1 MRKDIHFLSNF
12 AEILI
17 IMGSSVD
24 RNIQMMGIVNL
35 TDDSFFAG
43 SRNLRPDGTFD
54 EEGFRGRIVN
64 MLDSGADI
72 LDLGAC
78 STRPGSDSISGE
90 EEWSRLE
97 PALRILAAEHPGVRI
112 SIDTFRPEVVSKAFD
127 IIGPF
132 VVNDVSGGCGEMW
145 KLLGQLGLP
154 YIAMH
159 TRGTPKNMQSLTD
172 YDNVTEAV
180 REFFEGI
187 AAEADRYGVRN
198 WILDPGFGFAK
209 TAEQN
214 WQLLREMSVFEEF
227 GKEILVGL
235 SRKSFLFRPLGVAP
249 SDVLPATQVA
259 DFVALQNGADILRV
273 HDVAE
278 AVRTV
283 KLYRLLY
290 GVKYHRI
297 AAPDM
302 PRCLSRRED

>member
-1 MRKDIHFLSNF
+1 MRKDIHFLFNF
-12 AEILI
+12 AEILT

-24 RNIQMMGIVNL
+24 RNIQVMGIVNL

-145 KLLGQLGLP
+145 NLLGQLGLP

-227 GKEILVGL
+227 GKEINPA
-235 SRKSFLFRPLGVAP
+235 PLL
-249 SDVLPATQVA
+249 LPADGVRSRTG
-259 DFVALQNGADILRV
+259 GA
-273 HDVAE
+273 
-278 AVRTV
+278 
-283 KLYRLLY
+283 
-290 GVKYHRI
+290 
-297 AAPDM
+297 
-302 PRCLSRRED
+302 

>member
-1 MRKDIHFLSNF
+1 
-12 AEILI
+12 
-17 IMGSSVD
+17 MGNNVS
-24 RNIQMMGIVNL
+24 RNIQVMGIVNL

-54 EEGFRGRIVN
+54 EELFRGRIVN
-64 MLDSGADI
+64 MLESGAGI

-90 EEWSRLE
+90 EEWRRLE
-97 PALRILAAEHPGVRI
+97 PALRILAAEHEGVRV
-112 SIDTFRPEVVSKAFD
+112 SIDTFRPEVVSRAFD

-132 VVNDVSGGCGEMW
+132 IVNDVSGGCGEMW
-145 KLLGQLGLP
+145 SLLGQLGLP

-180 REFFEGI
+180 REFFVGI
-187 AAEADRYGVRN
+187 AAEADRHGVKD

-209 TAEQN
+209 TVEQN
-214 WQLLREMSVFEEF
+214 WQLLREMSVLQEL

-235 SRKSFLFRPLGVAP
+235 SRKSFLFRPLGITPAEA
-249 SDVLPATQVA
+249 LPATQVA
-259 DFVALQNGADILRV
+259 DFIALQNGADILRV

-290 GVKYHRI
+290 G
-297 AAPDM
+297 M
-302 PRCLSRRED
+302 S

>member
-1 MRKDIHFLSNF
+1 
-12 AEILI
+12 
-17 IMGSSVD
+17 MGNNVS
-24 RNIQMMGIVNL
+24 RNIQVMGIVNL

-54 EEGFRGRIVN
+54 EDLFRGRVVN
-64 MLDSGADI
+64 MLGSGADI

-78 STRPGSDSISGE
+78 STRPGSDSISEE
-90 EEWSRLE
+90 EEWRRLE
-97 PALRILAAEHPGVRI
+97 PALRILAAEHEGVRV
-112 SIDTFRPEVVSKAFD
+112 SIDTFRPEVVSRAFD

-132 VVNDVSGGCGEMW
+132 IVNDVSGGCEEMW
-145 KLLGQLGLP
+145 SLLGRLGLP

-180 REFFEGI
+180 REFFAGI
-187 AAEADRYGVRN
+187 AAEADKHGVN
-198 WILDPGFGFAK
+198 DWILDPGFGFAK
-209 TAEQN
+209 TVEQN
-214 WQLLREMSVFEEF
+214 WQLLREMSVLQEF

-235 SRKSFLFRPLGVAP
+235 SRKSFLFRPLGITP
-249 SDVLPATQVA
+249 SEALPATQVA
-259 DFVALQNGADILRV
+259 DFIALQNGADILRV

-290 GVKYHRI
+290 GM
-297 AAPDM
+297 A
-302 PRCLSRRED
+302 

>member
-1 MRKDIHFLSNF
+1 
-12 AEILI
+12 
-17 IMGSSVD
+17 MGSKPD
-24 RNIQMMGIVNL
+24 RNIQVMGIVNL

-54 EEGFRGRIVN
+54 EELFRGRIVN

-78 STRPGSDSISGE
+78 STRPGSDSISAE
-90 EEWSRLE
+90 EEWRRLE
-97 PALRILAAEHPGVRI
+97 PALNILASEHPCVRI
-112 SIDTFRPEVVSKAFD
+112 SIDTFRPEIASRAFD
-127 IIGPF
+127 VIGPF
-132 VVNDVSGGCGEMW
+132 IVNDVSGGCEQMW
-145 KLLGQLGLP
+145 SLLGRLRLP

-172 YDNVTEAV
+172 YDDVTEAV
-180 REFFEGI
+180 RKFFVGI
-187 AAEADRYGVRN
+187 AAEADKHGVKD

-209 TAEQN
+209 TVEQN

-235 SRKSFLFRPLGVAP
+235 SRKSFLFRPLGITPAEA
-249 SDVLPATQVA
+249 LPATQVA
-259 DFVALQNGADILRV
+259 DFIALQNGADILRV

-283 KLYRLLY
+283 KLYRLFN
-290 GVKYHRI
+290 VV
-297 AAPDM
+297 
-302 PRCLSRRED
+302 C

>member
-1 MRKDIHFLSNF
+1 
-12 AEILI
+12 
-17 IMGSSVD
+17 MGNNVS
-24 RNIQMMGIVNL
+24 RNIQVMGIVNL

-54 EEGFRGRIVN
+54 EGLFRDRIVN

-90 EEWSRLE
+90 EEWRRLE
-97 PALRILAAEHPGVRI
+97 PALRILAAEHEGVRV
-112 SIDTFRPEVVSKAFD
+112 SIDTFRPEVVSRAFD

-132 VVNDVSGGCGEMW
+132 IVNDVSGGCEEMW
-145 KLLGQLGLP
+145 SLLGQLGLP

-159 TRGTPKNMQSLTD
+159 TRGTPKNMLSLTD

-180 REFFEGI
+180 REFFVEI
-187 AAEADRYGVRN
+187 ATEADKHGVN
-198 WILDPGFGFAK
+198 DWVLDPGFGFAK
-209 TAEQN
+209 TVEQN
-214 WQLLREMSVFEEF
+214 WQLLREMSVLQEF

-235 SRKSFLFRPLGVAP
+235 SRKSFLFRPLGITPTEA
-249 SDVLPATQVA
+249 LPATQVA
-259 DFVALQNGADILRV
+259 DFIALQNGADILRV

-290 GVKYHRI
+290 GI
-297 AAPDM
+297 A
-302 PRCLSRRED
+302 

>member
-1 MRKDIHFLSNF
+1 
-12 AEILI
+12 
-17 IMGSSVD
+17 MGNNVS
-24 RNIQMMGIVNL
+24 RNIQVMGIVNL

-54 EEGFRGRIVN
+54 EGLFRDRIVN

-78 STRPGSDSISGE
+78 STRPGSDSISEE
-90 EEWSRLE
+90 EEWRRLE
-97 PALRILAAEHPGVRI
+97 LALKILAAEHEGVRV
-112 SIDTFRPEVVSKAFD
+112 SIDTFRPEVVSRAFD

-132 VVNDVSGGCGEMW
+132 IVNDVSGGCEEMW
-145 KLLGQLGLP
+145 SLLGRLGLP

-180 REFFEGI
+180 REFFVGI
-187 AAEADRYGVRN
+187 AAEADKHGVKD

-209 TAEQN
+209 TVEQN
-214 WQLLREMSVFEEF
+214 WQLLREMSVLQEF

-235 SRKSFLFRPLGVAP
+235 SRKSFLFRPLGITP
-249 SDVLPATQVA
+249 SEALPATQVA
-259 DFVALQNGADILRV
+259 EFIALQNGADILRV

-283 KLYRLLY
+283 KLYRLFNGCGL
-290 GVKYHRI
+290 
-297 AAPDM
+297 
-302 PRCLSRRED
+302 

>member
-1 MRKDIHFLSNF
+1 
-12 AEILI
+12 
-17 IMGSSVD
+17 MGNNVS
-24 RNIQMMGIVNL
+24 RNIKVMGIVNL

-54 EEGFRGRIVN
+54 EELFRGRIVN
-64 MLDSGADI
+64 MLESGADI

-90 EEWSRLE
+90 EEWRRLE
-97 PALRILAAEHPGVRI
+97 PALRILAAEHEGVRV
-112 SIDTFRPEVVSKAFD
+112 SIDTFRPEVVSRAFD

-132 VVNDVSGGCGEMW
+132 IVNDVSGGCEEMW
-145 KLLGQLGLP
+145 SLLGQLGLP

-180 REFFEGI
+180 REFFVGI
-187 AAEADRYGVRN
+187 AAEADRHGVKD

-209 TAEQN
+209 TVEQN
-214 WQLLREMSVFEEF
+214 WQLLREMSMLQEF

-235 SRKSFLFRPLGVAP
+235 SRKSFLFRPLGITP
-249 SDVLPATQVA
+249 SDALSATQVA
-259 DFVALQNGADILRV
+259 DFIALQNGADILRV

-290 GVKYHRI
+290 GI
-297 AAPDM
+297 A
-302 PRCLSRRED
+302 